1 MTEQSNV
8 TVDRPYLLLISA
20 ESPEDLGRQ
29 VSSLARSL
37 AYDAGAET
45 AADVCY
51 TASLRQP
58 HHPYRV
64 AVVGSTAEEL
74 AERLSSLSEKSLGGP
89 PAGEDGPERLAVML
103 TGQGSQWLGMGRDLL
118 AKEPVFRSTVE
129 ECDALMAGLSGWS
142 VIEELNAGEEASRLT
157 HTDVAQPAIFAV
169 QVGLLALYDSWG
181 VRPDAV
187 VGHSSGEAAA
197 AYCSGALSLEDAA
210 AVIYHRSRLMQQAT
224 GNGRMAAVGLAES
237 EARELVAG
245 YDGRL
250 EIATSNAPKLTVV
263 AGEPEALGEALAGLK
278 ANGVFCKDL
287 GVDYAFHTSQMEPF
301 LDDLRRSIAGITPR
315 PAQIGFVSTVTG
327 ETLGGSELGPGYW
340 TRNMRR
346 QVRFTDAANHLID
359 GGFRVFL
366 EVGPHPA
373 LSTPVT
379 QCLKERGVTG
389 TVVPS
394 LRSGKDG
401 QSSLLSALGGL
412 FVAGCEVDFAG
423 LYPQGGRPV
432 KL

>member
-1 MTEQSNV
+1 M
-8 TVDRPYLLLISA
+8 
-20 ESPEDLGRQ
+20 
-29 VSSLARSL
+29 SSLARSL
-37 AYDAGAET
+37 ADEAGEGT
-45 AADVCY
+45 AADICY

-58 HHPYRV
+58 HPYRV
-64 AVVGSTAEEL
+64 TVVGSTKQEL
-74 AERLSSLSEKSLGGP
+74 AERLSSLNEKSLGGP

-103 TGQGSQWLGMGRDLL
+103 TGQGSQWCGMGRDLL
-118 AKEPVFRSTVE
+118 AGEPVFRSRVD
-129 ECDALMAGLSGWS
+129 ECDVLMSRLSGWS
-142 VIEELNAGEEASRLT
+142 VIEELNAAEAASRLN
-157 HTDVAQPAIFAV
+157 HTEVAQPAIFAV

-197 AYCSGALSLEDAA
+197 ACCSGALSLEDAA
-210 AVIYHRSRLMQQAT
+210 SVIYHRSRLMQQAT
-224 GNGRMAAVGLAES
+224 GNGRMAAIGLAES

-250 EIATSNAPKLTVV
+250 EIATSNAPRLTVV

-278 ANGVFCKDL
+278 ADGVFCKDL

-301 LDDLRRSIAGITPR
+301 LDDLRRSIDDIAPR
-315 PAQIGFVSTVTG
+315 PARIPFVSTVTG
-327 ETLGGSELGPGYW
+327 TEVDGSELGPDYW
-340 TRNMRR
+340 ARNMRR

-379 QCLKERGVTG
+379 QCLKERGLSG

-394 LRSGKDG
+394 LKSGKDG
-401 QSSLLSALGGL
+401 QSSLLAALGSL

-423 LYPQGGRPV
+423 LYPAGGRPV
-432 KL
+432 ELYD